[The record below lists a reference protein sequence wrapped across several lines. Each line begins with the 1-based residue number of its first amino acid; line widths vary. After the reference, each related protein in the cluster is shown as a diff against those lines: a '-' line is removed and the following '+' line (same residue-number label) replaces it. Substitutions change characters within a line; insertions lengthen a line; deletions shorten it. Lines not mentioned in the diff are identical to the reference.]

1 MLINVV
7 ARRALACIV
16 LLYSY
21 CPAYADVDQCERA
34 IRDYKEASSELA
46 DYVNRYVRCL
56 NNTDGS
62 DDCSS
67 EFSRLKRAQSDF
79 EDAVSEL
86 GWKCR

>member
-1 MLINVV
+1 MLINAA
-7 ARRALACIV
+7 ARCVLACVIIM
-16 LLYSY
+16 SWSWS
-21 CPAYADVDQCERA
+21 AAADVEQCERA

-62 DDCSS
+62 DNCSS

-86 GWKCR
+86 GWRCR